1 MVMQESR
8 LKVADNSGPRELL
21 VIRVMG
27 GSKVKYGNIGDIVVG
42 TVKKAIPNS
51 NIPEGKVVKAV
62 IVRSVEGVRR
72 KDGSYIKFDDNACV
86 LIKDDKSP
94 IGTRV
99 LGPVARELRDKDFM
113 KIVSLENEVIIIS
126 GKDKGKE
133 GKIIKTLRK
142 EDRVVVEGINI
153 VKKHLKPRYTNE
165 TGTIQ
170 ETEAPIHVSNV
181 KKVEEKVKSAKTSK
195 KKAS

>member
-1 MVMQESR
+1 M
-8 LKVADNSGPRELL
+8 
-21 VIRVMG
+21 
-27 GSKVKYGNIGDIVVG
+27 KVKVGDQ
-42 TVKKAIPNS
+42 VK
-51 NIPEGKVVKAV
+51 
-62 IVRSVEGVRR
+62 
-72 KDGSYIKFDDNACV
+72 
-86 LIKDDKSP
+86 
-94 IGTRV
+94 
-99 LGPVARELRDKDFM
+99 
-113 KIVSLENEVIIIS
+113 IIDR
-126 GKDKGKE
+126 KDKGKE

-165 TGTIQ
+165 TGSIQ